1 MGADICNGHPWL
13 NRFQEGLM
21 DKDGRKG
28 PQAALVNSGCR
39 EGEPGTS
46 SQEMIT
52 RGRPCSISGRGEL
65 L

>member
-39 EGEPGTS
+39 EVPAAEKCLT
-46 SQEMIT
+46 T
-52 RGRPCSISGRGEL
+52 RQKPLPTPR
-65 L
+65 